1 VGTGN
6 WAASVN
12 VSVLSRQS
20 LARTARGFS
29 RCRHRNLR
37 LMAKHAA
44 SLFSVDVINPDM
56 TGRPAHARIRE
67 RIRTAIASG
76 ALAQKARLPSSRT
89 LARDFGVARNTVD
102 EALSQLVAEGLIV
115 RRRGA
120 GSFVSSP
127 PPKPPPPL
135 PAVRRVTKS
144 SVFGPRISKR
154 AKALE
159 GYPGH
164 YKPIQGV
171 PFTPSLPPSDFFPR
185 KTWKRLLSREA
196 ARSGT
201 AYWEYGASNGLPEL
215 REAIAAHATSMR
227 GTRASA
233 DQVVVTTS
241 TQQAVEL
248 AAKVL
253 ADPGDSCWVETPG
266 YQPVQHVLRAA
277 GLEVVPVPVDRQ
289 GLNVECGCNLQPH
302 ARLAYVTPSHQY
314 PMGYEMSLARRDA
327 LLNWA
332 AAEDAHLVED
342 DYDGDYRYEGRPITS
357 LQDMDCE
364 RVVYV
369 ASFNKILFPGLRIA
383 YALVPEALVGAF
395 VDAKHAADGHTA
407 LLSQGV
413 LAAFITEGHLAQH
426 LRTTRAIYNE
436 RRLAFLEE
444 AQILDGL
451 LAFEPA
457 IGGMHVTGL
466 FRDAGIDD
474 RAVAAASV
482 RRGVAV
488 DPLSKYGVIECGG
501 LVFGYAG
508 ASRDETRDCLK
519 VVRRSILDM
528 SRQRR
533 AQ

>member
-1 VGTGN
+1 MV
-6 WAASVN
+6 
-12 VSVLSRQS
+12 
-20 LARTARGFS
+20 
-29 RCRHRNLR
+29 
-37 LMAKHAA
+37 KHAR

-56 TGRPAHARIRE
+56 TGRPAHARISE

-76 ALAQKARLPSSRT
+76 ALAERARLPSSRT
-89 LARDFGVARNTVD
+89 LARDLRVARNTVD
-102 EALSQLVAEGLIV
+102 EALGQLVAEGLIV

-120 GSFVSSP
+120 GSFVSDR
-127 PPKPPPPL
+127 L
-135 PAVRRVTKS
+135 PAQRRLPATRRVTHRGVS
-144 SVFGPRISKR
+144 EPRISKR
-154 AKALE
+154 ARALQ

-164 YKPIQGV
+164 YKPIPGV
-171 PFTPSLPPSDFFPR
+171 PFTPSLPPRQFFPR
-185 KTWKRLLSREA
+185 KTWTRLLSREA
-196 ARSGT
+196 ARAGSG
-201 AYWEYGASNGLPEL
+201 YWDYGASNGLPVL
-215 REAIAAHATSMR
+215 RAAIAAHATAMR

-233 DQVVVTTS
+233 DQVIVTTS

-253 ADPGDSCWVETPG
+253 ADPGDCCWVETPG
-266 YQPVQHVLRAA
+266 YQPVQHVLRSA
-277 GLEVVPVPVDRQ
+277 GLDVVQVPVDRQ
-289 GLNVECGCNLQPH
+289 GLNVERGCELRPH

-314 PMGYEMSLARRDA
+314 PMGYEMSVARRDA

-332 AAEDAHLVED
+332 AAEDAYVIED

-369 ASFNKILFPGLRIA
+369 GSFNKILFPGLRIA

-395 VDAKHAADGHTA
+395 VDAKHIADGHTA

-426 LRTTRAIYNE
+426 LRTTWAIYNE

-444 AQILDGL
+444 AQVLDGL

-457 IGGMHVTGL
+457 IAGMHVTGL
-466 FRDAGIDD
+466 FRDAAVDD
-474 RAVAAASV
+474 RAVAAESV

-488 DPLSKYGVIECGG
+488 DPLSKYGSIDRGG

-508 ASRDETRDCLK
+508 ASRSETRECLK
-519 VVRRSILDM
+519 VVRRAIVDKGKK
-528 SRQRR
+528 RHG
-533 AQ
+533 

>member
-1 VGTGN
+1 
-6 WAASVN
+6 
-12 VSVLSRQS
+12 
-20 LARTARGFS
+20 
-29 RCRHRNLR
+29 
-37 LMAKHAA
+37 M

-56 TGRPAHARIRE
+56 SGRPAHARISE
-67 RIRTAIASG
+67 RIRGAIASG

-102 EALSQLVAEGLIV
+102 EALSQLVAEGLII

-120 GSFVSSP
+120 GSFVTSLLP
-127 PPKPPPPL
+127 NPWPPL
-135 PAVRRVTKS
+135 AAARRVAERS
-144 SVFGPRISKR
+144 ALGPRISKR
-154 AKALE
+154 AKALQC
-159 GYPGH
+159 YPGH
-164 YKPIQGV
+164 YKPIRGL
-171 PFTPSLPPSDFFPR
+171 PFTPSLPPSEFFPR

-215 REAIAAHATSMR
+215 REAIAGHATAMR

-253 ADPGDSCWVETPG
+253 ADPGDCCWVETPG

-277 GLEVVPVPVDRQ
+277 GLEVVQVPVDRQ
-289 GLNVECGCNLQPH
+289 GLNVETGCTLQPH

-314 PMGYEMSLARRDA
+314 PMGYEMSMARRDA

-332 AAEDAHLVED
+332 AAEDAHIVED

-357 LQDMDCE
+357 LQDMASD

-413 LAAFITEGHLAQH
+413 LASFITEGHLAQH

-436 RRLAFLEE
+436 RRLAFLDE
-444 AQILDGL
+444 AQALDGL
-451 LAFEPA
+451 LEFEPA
-457 IGGMHVTGL
+457 IAGMHVTGL

-474 RAVAAASV
+474 RAVAAEST
-482 RRGVAV
+482 RRGVPV
-488 DPLSKYGVIECGG
+488 DPLSKYGAIDCAG

-508 ASRDETRDCLK
+508 AARDETRERLSI
-519 VVRRSILDM
+519 VRRSIVDLTTAQPA
-528 SRQRR
+528 SRSAALRD
-533 AQ
+533 